1 MFYELLI
8 NQAAATLKYN
18 LARLDYARKYETTA
32 HAAKWESRVMSAVVA
47 FDFAQRAAAN
57 AVLS

>member
-32 HAAKWESRVMSAVVA
+32 HAAKWESRVMSAADA
-47 FDFAQRAAAN
+47 FDFAQRA
-57 AVLS
+57 VLR